1 MWSCSPTTFLKDQG
15 LFENH
20 IECSIAASDANKDG
34 ITLSVADLVYMTRV
48 IMGDPLCALGNRG
61 PCGRVDIE
69 LEASRILLKTEDS
82 LGGAFLVVDGVVT
95 PTLLANGTGMRY
107 QHFENQ
113 TRVLIQGSFSGGPLV
128 SFDGTWQLVSIELS
142 NYCGLPCED
151 SSITVVEPGNQGT
164 LPTGY
169 SLQQSYPNPF
179 NPTTTICYDL
189 PELTDVRIAVY
200 NVVGQ
205 VVRTLVD
212 RQMSP
217 GQHETVWD
225 GRDDSGRPVSSGL
238 YLYRMTAGDFSQSR
252 KMLLLK

>member
-61 PCGRVDIE
+61 PCGRLDIE
-69 LEASRILLKTEDS
+69 LEASRILLKTDDS

-95 PTLLANGTGMRY
+95 PTLLVNEAEMRY
-107 QHFENQ
+107 QRSENQ

-151 SSITVVEPGNQGT
+151 SSITVVEPGDQGT
-164 LPTGY
+164 LPAGY
-169 SLQQSYPNPF
+169 SLCQNYPNPF
-179 NPTTTICYDL
+179 NPATTIQYDL
-189 PELTDVRIAVY
+189 PEQTRVRITVY
-200 NVVGQ
+200 NTVGQ

-212 RQMSP
+212 RHESP
-217 GQHETVWD
+217 GQHETIWD
-225 GRDDSGRPVSSGL
+225 GRDDSGHQVSSGL
-238 YLYRMTAGDFSQSR
+238 YLYRMTAGDFMRSR